1 MGRVCGRL
9 RAVAVGLIAC
19 VALVPAF
26 GGRGCAVAAPAAA
39 DTAKADTVKTDAA
52 SAIDSARRRVA
63 GGDLSG
69 AIEELAVY
77 VAAHP
82 KQLEPARYLGDLYY
96 RASNVSAAE
105 STYRAILKFAPD
117 DRETHDRL
125 GGIYA
130 AQDRSDDAIAQFQA
144 SLPFASAYG
153 HLVDVHRRIGDL
165 PQFER
170 SYREAADSAP
180 FDAGAQYALGAVLR
194 AEHRPSDAV
203 QYLVRALNLSPRSCQ
218 TLSELGNAYL
228 DLHEGDR
235 AIGVLQRCLSMEP
248 DDYPALVNLS
258 SAYLEEGRDGDA
270 LPVVQHA
277 TRERPDQP
285 EALVNLGYIE
295 DDLGRWQNAMS
306 YYLRAIALDPLDRDA
321 YVDLGYDYSVHRL
334 YALAEAALL
343 KGLSVSPNDGRL
355 HYLLA
360 STYAEQGKR
369 DLARAEYKRAAQSD
383 EPEVARAA
391 NHDLVTFGG

>member
-1 MGRVCGRL
+1 MRGL

-19 VALVPAF
+19 VAFFPAF
-26 GGRGCAVAAPAAA
+26 GGRARAVAAPVAES
-39 DTAKADTVKTDAA
+39 TKTDAA
-52 SAIDSARRRVA
+52 GAVDSARRRVA
-63 GGDLSG
+63 GGDLDG
-69 AIEELAVY
+69 AIQELAAY
-77 VAAHP
+77 VATHS

-96 RASNVSAAE
+96 RASNISAAE

-170 SYREAADSAP
+170 SYREAADGSP

-218 TLSELGNAYL
+218 TLSELGNVYL
-228 DLHEGDR
+228 DLHQGDL
-235 AIGVLQRCLSMEP
+235 AIGVLQRCLAMEP

-258 SAYLEEGRDGDA
+258 SAYLEGGRDSDA
-270 LPVVQHA
+270 LPVVEHA
-277 TRERPDQP
+277 NRQRPDQP

-295 DDLGRWQNAMS
+295 DDLGRWQNAMT

-360 STYAEQGKR
+360 ATYADQGKR

-391 NHDLVTFGG
+391 NHDLVSLGG